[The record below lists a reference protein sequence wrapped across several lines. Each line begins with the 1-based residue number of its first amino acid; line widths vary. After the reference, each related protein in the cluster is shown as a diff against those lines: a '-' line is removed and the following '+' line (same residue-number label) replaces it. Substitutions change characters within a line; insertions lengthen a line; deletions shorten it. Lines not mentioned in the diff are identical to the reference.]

1 MVLKCQKI
9 SHAFEPISV
18 HMELASLKLYMGDV
32 VLLTMKFGM
41 AQQLVAR
48 GYELFYWESE
58 GAAELDFVL
67 QKNREIIGGEFS
79 TVP

>member
-1 MVLKCQKI
+1 MVRKRQKI
-9 SHAFEPISV
+9 SHAFAPISV
-18 HMELASLKLYMGDV
+18 HMELASLKLYMGDG
-32 VLLTMKFGM
+32 VLLTMKSGM
-41 AQQLVAR
+41 AQQLAAR

-58 GAAELDFVL
+58 GSAELDFVL